1 MYSIETT
8 YKDANGTEK
17 TLIVYDD
24 AALDQRIKVVDPV
37 LELEDNSAGSL
48 EFTVYPTNEAY
59 GNVDETENDPLA
71 HMTSTI
77 RVYMV
82 PPLGPSGS
90 SGTKY
95 EKEEIWE
102 GRPLSIEKD
111 FYNGKRFYCEGAF
124 SYLNDIDQPNKE
136 YTADK
141 ILTEGFQNNRSI
153 SGGNLEFIDFIKAV
167 LTEYNKRAAD
177 NRKFDIDGVYVN
189 PIRIPLNYTFK
200 GCLADLD
207 AIIAASGSNDRDIYQ
222 TMEGLTGYR
231 SRGYG
236 KLENTPTD
244 DLAEND
250 LYYATDMECY
260 YVFNGISW
268 KRTHVMD
275 YVGKYYTYGPDPKS
289 TGLVR
294 KVWTEVTDQIHIT
307 CGISRTTGGENTK
320 QTISSLVENFG
331 GHIKVRTISG
341 KRCLY
346 YTAKIYPEDEFI
358 GASATKVA
366 QSVDFGKNLIDLTK
380 KKDGSEFFTVLLPVG
395 AEISPEH
402 PETIESMCNNV
413 ISDFSC
419 AIAPLHNDLSLDTRI
434 QPFDATQQFA
444 FSNDG
449 RTVSSGT
456 PSFRRSFS
464 SYLDPGYTYYLFT
477 SAKNQEN
484 YTAPKQGATDDE
496 KAREERAKEIQ
507 NNTYMYFLY
516 DSGPNR
522 PNIFDASGGVSRGY
536 YVSPDH
542 QMYSGE
548 TFGQNER
555 AVYKNDRLIAM
566 KQLSYAD
573 TVTTLEGEEMHVP
586 NSGLSGGYSLY
597 FNCSQEYAF
606 ARVTSGENINTNE
619 VLPDGEITDEYIATH
634 ELIYPKLYKSPYS
647 DIERTPLKVRRVDD
661 SLIWWAGCTKLGGAD
676 RSDIDPHKLSVG
688 NDRYGT
694 DDWDFY
700 LEQNDFLKV
709 LGYTNSGRSS
719 WHVPWFDW
727 QRGLWYGKNDTNN
740 RWAFFTGYSGH
751 HIARVIVDPG
761 KTYYLNTRVT
771 NQGFPKSS
779 YKEVANE
786 TQLPETAPIHA
797 IYKVDETNYGDTR
810 FAAYEDGGFT
820 YPFGAG
826 ADKDYS
832 HMNDS
837 GYMQGGR
844 DYYDVIAYAIV
855 ERRPVYNR
863 NGTGP
868 EWRWQIL
875 EQKLANRSQCAT
887 VFNMEEIKIPLPIPP
902 DRVDPTKDTSDN
914 RLRFYDDE
922 GNAIPNSVND
932 KVHMEL
938 WFACDQC
945 YINGNGEYDSSGN
958 LIGYKPEVFVEDTGA
973 YGSEEQTINYKD
985 RVTIKPLRPA
995 GVNGGNWPD
1004 EYLINQELFDKYG
1017 PIVKVAEF
1025 ENAYTPSQLMVYA
1038 QNEID
1043 KMKGEDSFEVS
1054 ALDLKSCGLSD
1065 CDRLRLMQKIKIND
1079 SPHGIDAAIVLSKM
1093 TLDLMDITKNT
1104 YTLGYEA
1111 NRGISSM

>member
-77 RVYMV
+77 RVYMI
-82 PPLGPSGS
+82 PPLGSSGS
-90 SGTKY
+90 LGTKY

-141 ILTEGFQNNRSI
+141 ILTETFQNKRSV

-177 NRKFDIDGVYVN
+177 NRQFDIDGVYVN

-207 AIIAASGSNDRDIYQ
+207 AIKAASDSSDRDIYQ

-236 KLENTPTD
+236 ALSETPTD
-244 DLAEND
+244 DLTAND
-250 LYYATDMECY
+250 LYYATDEESY
-260 YVFNGISW
+260 YLFNGESW
-268 KRTHVMD
+268 EKTHIMD
-275 YVGKYYTYGPDPKS
+275 YVGKYYTYGLDPKS
-289 TGLVR
+289 AGLIR
-294 KVWTEVTDQIHIT
+294 KVWTDVTDQIHIT

-358 GASATKVA
+358 GVSATKVT

-419 AIAPLHNDLSLDTRI
+419 YIYDVHEDLFLDTRA

-444 FSNDG
+444 SSHDG
-449 RTVSSGT
+449 RDPSSGHPT
-456 PSFRRSFS
+456 FRRTYS

-477 SAKNQEN
+477 AAHNQD
-484 YTAPKQGATDDE
+484 TAEGSS
-496 KAREERAKEIQ
+496 EIQ
-507 NNTYMYFLY
+507 NNTYIYFLY

-522 PNIFDASGGVSRGY
+522 PNVDGFGGAGGKAHPY
-536 YVSPDH
+536 YTTGTGEIIT
-542 QMYSGE
+542 GE
-548 TFGQNER
+548 TYNPSD
-555 AVYKNDRLIAM
+555 AAIYKNDRIIAM
-566 KQLSYAD
+566 KQLPLSD
-573 TVTTLEGEEMHVP
+573 TIEVLSGEEFHVP
-586 NSGLSGGYSLY
+586 NTGTSGGYSLY
-597 FNCSQEYAF
+597 FSCSQAYSF
-606 ARVTSGENINTNE
+606 GRTLDGTNVNE
-619 VLPDGEITDEYIATH
+619 LVPSPITDEFKASH
-634 ELIYPKLYKSPYS
+634 ELIYPKLYRSPYS
-647 DIERTPLKVRRVDD
+647 DIERSPIKVRKIDD
-661 SLIWWAGCTKLGGAD
+661 SLIWWAGCTKLGGVN
-676 RSDIDPHKLSVG
+676 RSDIDPHKLSTG
-688 NDRYGT
+688 NDKYGT
-694 DDWDFY
+694 DDWDIFIDAG
-700 LEQNDFLKV
+700 DFLKTAT
-709 LGYTNSGRSS
+709 YANRNRSS
-719 WHVPWFDW
+719 WH
-727 QRGLWYGKNDTNN
+727 K
-740 RWAFFTGYSGH
+740 AFTDFQAGNSIWKDADGTPYENWIFATGYTGR

-771 NQGFPKSS
+771 NQGFPNGDAGKS
-779 YKEVANE
+779 YKEVEDESKFPSN
-786 TQLPETAPIHA
+786 PPIHSFYYTLDTKRFWA
-797 IYKVDETNYGDTR
+797 YAWDDSLQAYDFISWWPENDVDRRYN
-810 FAAYEDGGFT
+810 
-820 YPFGAG
+820 
-826 ADKDYS
+826 YS
-832 HMNDS
+832 HLNDT
-837 GYMQGGR
+837 GYMNGGR

-855 ERRPVYNR
+855 ERRAVYDR
-863 NGTGP
+863 NGALT
-868 EWRWQIL
+868 WRWQIL

-902 DRVDPTKDTSDN
+902 DRIDPTKDTSNN

-922 GNAIPNSVND
+922 GNAIPDSVND

-945 YINGNGEYDSSGN
+945 YINGNGEYDSDEN
-958 LIGYKPEVFVEDTGA
+958 LIGYKPEVFVEDAGA
-973 YGSEEQTINYKD
+973 YGSEEQVVNYKD

-995 GVNGGNWPD
+995 GINGENWPD
-1004 EYLINQELFDKYG
+1004 EYLINQELYSKYG

-1079 SPHGIDAAIVLSKM
+1079 SPHGINAAIVLSKM